1 MEIDKFWKLI
11 NEKLIA
17 WLEGAI
23 QLLPN
28 IILALC
34 VLIFFT
40 LLARV
45 LSVWFSKVIYRIIKT
60 AQVASLISSVFKI
73 IIILVGVFF
82 ALDIVKLSGAVMSL
96 LAGAGIIGLA
106 IGFAFQDMTE
116 NLIAGFVMSVRK
128 PFMVGDIIKTKDC
141 FGTVSRIN
149 LRNTLVENFYGQLSY
164 VPNKTLFKNE
174 LQNYSKLGKRR
185 IEIPV
190 GISYADD
197 PEQARALIVEAL
209 NQHDFVLDPDET
221 DVYAASFGDSAINLL
236 VWFWIDYPSEPS
248 FMLVRHKAICTI
260 NRVLSDNDILIPFP
274 IRTLDLNAKGGT
286 RLGAQF
292 TQE

>member
-260 NRVLSDNDILIPFP
+260 NRVLSENDILIPFP
-274 IRTLDLNAKGGT
+274 IRTLDFNAKGGT